1 MWQLSKNNENIKTF
15 EASLGILNS
24 EMLFLNICLQG
35 VFLQEQDETSHGGD
49 CRGTEG
55 DIVGLLQTPGG
66 KAALS
71 SVP

>member
-1 MWQLSKNNENIKTF
+1 
-15 EASLGILNS
+15 
-24 EMLFLNICLQG
+24 MLFLNICLQG